1 MKQWFKLGIHLG
13 LKEDQLKKSELSE
26 NPTGAVLIAA
36 KVNNID
42 LNWKQVTEGLLAIWE
57 YTLAESLCNDHGRLI
72 ISQSLLCFQQSPY
85 HRPPLFAPV

>member
-13 LKEDQLKKSELSE
+13 LTEDQLKKSELSE

-57 YTLAESLCNDHGRLI
+57 YILAESLCNDHGGFI
-72 ISQSLLCFQQSPY
+72 ISQS
-85 HRPPLFAPV
+85 